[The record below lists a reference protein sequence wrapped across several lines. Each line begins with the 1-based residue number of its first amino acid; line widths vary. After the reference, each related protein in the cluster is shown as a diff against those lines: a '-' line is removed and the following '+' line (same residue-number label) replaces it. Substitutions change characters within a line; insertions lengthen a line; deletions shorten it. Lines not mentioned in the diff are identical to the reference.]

1 MENNPSDTEREG
13 KLLVF
18 QLKGTYDD
26 HLVQADLASPIQR
39 WQS

>member
-1 MENNPSDTEREG
+1 MENNPSDTESEG

-18 QLKGTYDD
+18 QLEGTCDD
-26 HLVQADLASPIQR
+26 HLVQADLAWPIQG